1 MEKKEFPKKDLG
13 RNLKPDKAAIG
24 KSSWVSDKAFDI
36 IKLVLGIFLLPF
48 VYSSTIAFL
57 RQIAYIDSSLQDYF
71 WFGVIAFIIAYL
83 FVVESGWVYEKG
95 HKLLEVI
102 FGFFQPLVK
111 VAPYLL
117 PVYTIII
124 FFVYLILNLFIN
136 NSRLINYTMFFF
148 GASLI
153 MHLIFS
159 SKAIRS
165 KKGDLL
171 RSNYIFGFSFIYII
185 NLGIF
190 AFFLNVIFN
199 DFSFV
204 KFCNT
209 AYSIASNIFG
219 VIFSQLFK
227 V

>member
-1 MEKKEFPKKDLG
+1 MEKKEFPKKELG
-13 RNLKPDKAAIG
+13 RNFNPDKAAIG
-24 KSSWVSDKAFDI
+24 KPSWISNKVFDI
-36 IKLVLGIFLLPF
+36 IKLVLGICLLPF
-48 VYSSTIAFL
+48 VYSSTVAFL
-57 RQIAYIDSSLQDYF
+57 RQISYIDPSLQSYF
-71 WFGVIAFIIAYL
+71 WSGVITFLIVYLFIIEA
-83 FVVESGWVYEKG
+83 GWVYEKG

-102 FGFFQPLVK
+102 FSFFQPLVK

-124 FFVYLILNLFIN
+124 FFVYLILSLFIKDHW
-136 NSRLINYTMFFF
+136 LINYTMFFF
-148 GASLI
+148 GVTLM

-159 SKAIRS
+159 SKAIRL

-185 NLGIF
+185 NLGIL
-190 AFFLNVIFN
+190 AFFLNVIFKN
-199 DFSFV
+199 FSFV
-204 KFCNT
+204 NFCNT
-209 AYSIASNIFG
+209 AHSIAGSIFA

>member
-1 MEKKEFPKKDLG
+1 MEKKEFTKKDLG

-24 KSSWVSDKAFDI
+24 KPSRISNKAFDI
-36 IKLVLGIFLLPF
+36 IKLVLGVCLLPF
-48 VYSSTIAFL
+48 VYSSTAAFL

-71 WFGVIAFIIAYL
+71 WFGVVTFIIVYL
-83 FVVESGWVYEKG
+83 FVIETGWVYEKG

-102 FGFFQPLVK
+102 FSFFQPLVK

-124 FFVYLILNLFIN
+124 FFVYLILSLFT
-136 NSRLINYTMFFF
+136 REPWLINYTMFFF
-148 GASLI
+148 GVSLV

-190 AFFLNVIFN
+190 AFFLNVIFKS
-199 DFSFV
+199 FSFV
-204 KFCNT
+204 NFCNT
-209 AYSIASNIFG
+209 AYFIASSIFG

>member
-102 FGFFQPLVK
+102 FSFFQPLVK

-124 FFVYLILNLFIN
+124 FFVYLVFNLFTGE
-136 NSRLINYTMFFF
+136 SWLINYTMFFF
-148 GASLI
+148 GVSLV

-190 AFFLNVIFN
+190 AFFLNVIFKN
-199 DFSFV
+199 FSFV
-204 KFCNT
+204 NFCNT
-209 AYSIASNIFG
+209 AYSIASSIFG

>member
-13 RNLKPDKAAIG
+13 RNLKPDKAAVG
-24 KSSWVSDKAFDI
+24 KSSWISDKAFDI
-36 IKLVLGIFLLPF
+36 IKLVLGVCLLPF
-48 VYSSTIAFL
+48 VYSSTVAFL

-71 WFGVIAFIIAYL
+71 WFGVVTFIIVYL
-83 FVVESGWVYEKG
+83 FVIEPGWVYEKG

-102 FGFFQPLVK
+102 FNFFQPLVK

-124 FFVYLILNLFIN
+124 FFVYLILSLFTRE
-136 NSRLINYTMFFF
+136 SWLINYAMFFF
-148 GASLI
+148 GVSLV

-190 AFFLNVIFN
+190 AFFLNVIFKS
-199 DFSFV
+199 FSFV
-204 KFCNT
+204 NFCNT
-209 AYSIASNIFG
+209 AYAIASSIFG

>member
-1 MEKKEFPKKDLG
+1 MEKKEFPKKDFG

-24 KSSWVSDKAFDI
+24 KPSRISNKAFDI
-36 IKLVLGIFLLPF
+36 IKLVLGVCLLPF
-48 VYSSTIAFL
+48 VYSSTAAFL